1 MLKAV
6 VVSLGIAQKEVSMTT
21 SLDQSRPDLECA
33 PRLAVNLRL
42 PGMPA
47 RTRTPLSLDEQLL
60 LDAYRQL
67 SSVPHLAVRR
77 YVLWRDIRLARAV
90 YYRIFLHISLGQ
102 LRDQALN
109 EVGQLPAPVEQYE
122 LPFIVT

>member
-1 MLKAV
+1 MA
-6 VVSLGIAQKEVSMTT
+6 T
-21 SLDQSRPDLECA
+21 SVDQSQPDFECA

-42 PGMPA
+42 PGMPV
-47 RTRTPLSLDEQLL
+47 RPRTPLSLDEQLL

-77 YVLWRDIRLARAV
+77 YVFWRDIRLARAI
-90 YYRIFLHISLGQ
+90 YYRVFLDISLGQ

-109 EVGQLPAPVEQYE
+109 EIGQLPAAVEQYE
-122 LPFIVT
+122 LPFIFT